1 MDVIAELLTAS
12 DPPPVEH
19 VNPLGKAPVLVTCDH
34 ASRRVP
40 KSLRNLGLGAE
51 SLKLHIGWDIGAADV
66 SRGLARRLDAPAILA
81 GYSRLVIDCNR
92 DLDDPTS
99 IPAVSDGTPVPGN
112 QDLSPAAKG
121 RRVEALFRPYHL
133 EVEAALDGFAARGVH
148 PAVLSIHSFTPVMND
163 FERPWHIGI
172 LWDKDPRMP
181 VPVLAALRREPGLV
195 VGDNE
200 PYSAREPAGYTA
212 GFAPSRGRDPPGLD
226 RDPRRHGRVGRSP
239 GAGADADPGGPGP
252 LPIKAVLTPR
262 HAACEAP
269 YRTE

>member
-1 MDVIAELLTAS
+1 MDAITEFLTAS
-12 DPPPVEH
+12 DPSPVEH
-19 VNPLGKAPVLVTCDH
+19 VNPEGKAPVLVTCDH

-40 KSLRNLGLGAE
+40 KSLRNLGLDAE

-99 IPAVSDGTPVPGN
+99 IPAVSDGIPVPGN
-112 QDLSPAAKG
+112 QDLSPAAKA
-121 RRVEALFRPYHL
+121 RRGDALFRPYHR
-133 EVEAALDGFAARGVH
+133 EIEAALDRFAARGVH
-148 PAVLSIHSFTPVMND
+148 PAVLSIHSFTPVMNGV
-163 FERPWHIGI
+163 ERPWHIGI

-200 PYSAREPAGYTA
+200 PYSAREPAGYTVRHHA
-212 GFAPSRGRDPPGLD
+212 VTRGLPHLSVEIRQDLIAT
-226 RDPRRHGRVGRSP
+226 
-239 GAGADADPGGPGP
+239 GAGTAEWADR
-252 LPIKAVLTPR
+252 LVRVLTPIL
-262 HAACEAP
+262 EDPGLYQSKP
-269 YRTE
+269 Y

>member
-1 MDVIAELLTAS
+1 MDAIAELLTAS

-19 VNPLGKAPVLVTCDH
+19 VNPGGKAPVLVTCDH

-51 SLKLHIGWDIGAADV
+51 SLKLHVGWDIGAADV

-99 IPAVSDGTPVPGN
+99 IPAVSDGIPVPGN

-121 RRVEALFRPYHL
+121 RRVEALFRPYHR
-133 EVEAALDGFAARGVH
+133 EIEAALDGFAARGVH

-200 PYSAREPAGYTA
+200 PYSAREPAGYTVRHHA
-212 GFAPSRGRDPPGLD
+212 VTRGLPHLAVEIRQDLIATRGGTAEWGD
-226 RDPRRHGRVGRSP
+226 RLAR
-239 GAGADADPGGPGP
+239 
-252 LPIKAVLTPR
+252 VLTPIL
-262 HAACEAP
+262 EDP
-269 YRTE
+269 GLYQSKQY